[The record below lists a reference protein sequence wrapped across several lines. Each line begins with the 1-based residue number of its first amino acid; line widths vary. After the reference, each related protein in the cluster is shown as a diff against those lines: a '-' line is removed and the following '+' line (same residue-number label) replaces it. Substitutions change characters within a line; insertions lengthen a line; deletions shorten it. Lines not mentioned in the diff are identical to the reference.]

1 MIDVVVCDDE
11 KYERDRIKDLICQ
24 YSIAKNMEI
33 NVYEFSSGEALL
45 DTYEKGKYDM
55 IFLDIEMGKSDG
67 IEVADQIRRVPD
79 HDVMIM
85 YVTNYPEYM
94 QQSFDVRAAQ
104 FFSKPLKYEVFES
117 KMDKIFEYMSYEE
130 DKKIAFGNNNE
141 KVLISLSDICT
152 IETVKSIKSNS
163 DLLVTT
169 TNGQL
174 NVKGKLKDYAEK
186 YGEPLHFAHRSVLVN
201 VQNVFKWMGEKIIMK
216 NGREIRISRDRLSEL
231 KTVFTE
237 SVLRRIGR

>member
-1 MIDVVVCDDE
+1 MIKIVVCDDE

-67 IEVADQIRRVPD
+67 IEIADKIRRVPD
-79 HDVMIM
+79 HDVMII

-94 QQSFDVRAAQ
+94 QQSFDVRAIQ
-104 FFSKPLKYEVFES
+104 FFSKPLKYDVFEN

-130 DKKIAFGNNNE
+130 DRKIVLGNNNE
-141 KVLISLSDICT
+141 KVFISLSDICT

-163 DLLVTT
+163 DLLITT
-169 TNGQL
+169 INGQL
-174 NVKGKLKDYAEK
+174 NIKGKLKDYAEN
-186 YGEPLHFAHRSVLVN
+186 YGELLYFAHRSVLVN

-216 NGREIRISRDRLSEL
+216 NGREIRISRDRIREL
-231 KTVFTE
+231 KAVFTE
-237 SVLRRIGR
+237 LVLRRIGR